1 MTTRALLRLV
11 LVASALAVFAPG
23 AMAQTPADEWP
34 HAVPALQ
41 EPPPAPAA
49 ADDHHAV
56 VAKMR
61 TDAEKLAELVAQMN
75 AASGTDKIGP
85 MAALVSQLAA
95 KQMKMMDCM
104 AMMHEG
110 GGMGAMMERMKAS
123 DAAPDAH
130 EQHHPDAT
138 LKP

>member
-11 LVASALAVFAPG
+11 LVALALAVFAPG
-23 AMAQTPADEWP
+23 AMAQTPADAWP
-34 HAVPALQ
+34 
-41 EPPPAPAA
+41 
-49 ADDHHAV
+49 HAV